1 MTSSS
6 NSVIFTCS
14 LISSSSFQKSFWV
27 KMYFCETKEEP
38 SKKSVSVAL
47 ARIENFPSIS
57 VFAPTFD
64 EILCTEIFSTSNEST
79 TIIPRRTFRSMP

>member
-1 MTSSS
+1 
-6 NSVIFTCS
+6 
-14 LISSSSFQKSFWV
+14 
-27 KMYFCETKEEP
+27 MYFCETKEEP
-38 SKKSVSVAL
+38 SKNSVSVAL

-79 TIIPRRTFRSMP
+79 TIIPRRTFRSMPCENSWFPKNRLRITKNSDFISVY